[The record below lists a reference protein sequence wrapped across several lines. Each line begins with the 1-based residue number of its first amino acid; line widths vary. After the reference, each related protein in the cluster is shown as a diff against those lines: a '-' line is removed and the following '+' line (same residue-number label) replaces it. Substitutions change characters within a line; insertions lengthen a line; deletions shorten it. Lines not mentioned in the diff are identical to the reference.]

1 MIKAI
6 FFDND
11 GILVDTEILYFRA
24 NKEIFSKLGVELNE
38 ETYAENFLKKSKG
51 VWHLA
56 EQIGFNK
63 DEIIELRNKR
73 NNIYGGLL
81 KTDLIIING
90 AEEVLK
96 HFYGKI
102 KLGIVTSSRRDH
114 FEIIHEHTGFR
125 KYFDFEITSDEC
137 EETKPSPLP
146 YLKALEKSG
155 LKKEECVIVED
166 SERGLKAAVAA
177 GIKCYVI
184 PTELTKNSNFSG
196 AEKILNNISELLPEF
211 NENNI

>member
-11 GILVDTEILYFRA
+11 GILVDTEVLYFRA

-38 ETYAENFLKKSKG
+38 ETYAENFLKRSKG

-56 EQIGFNK
+56 EQMGFTK
-63 DEIIELRNKR
+63 DEVLELRDKR
-73 NNIYGGLL
+73 NKIYSELL
-81 KTDLIIING
+81 KTDLKIING
-90 AEEVLK
+90 AEDVLK
-96 HFYGKI
+96 HFYA
-102 KLGIVTSSRRDH
+102 KLMMGIVTSSRRDH
-114 FEIIHEHTGFR
+114 FEIIHSRTGFR

-137 EETKPSPLP
+137 NETKPSPKP
-146 YLKALEKSG
+146 YLTALEKSG
-155 LKKEECVIVED
+155 FKKEECIIVED

-184 PTELTKNSNFSG
+184 PTELTKHSNFTG
-196 AEKILNNISELLPEF
+196 AEKILSKISELKEMVDLK
-211 NENNI
+211 

>member
-24 NKEIFSKLGVELNE
+24 NKEIFSKLGVELDE

-56 EQIGFNK
+56 EKMGFNK
-63 DEIIELRNKR
+63 EEIVELRNKR
-73 NNIYGGLL
+73 NNIYSGLL
-81 KTDLIIING
+81 KTDLKIIEG

-96 HFYGKI
+96 HFYGKV
-102 KLGIVTSSRRDH
+102 KMGIVTSSRRDH
-114 FEIIHEHTGFR
+114 FELIHGQTGFR

-137 EETKPSPLP
+137 TETKPSPLP

-155 LKKEECVIVED
+155 LKKEECIIVED
-166 SERGLKAAVAA
+166 SERGLKAAIAA

-184 PTELTKNSNFSG
+184 PTELTENSDFAV
-196 AEKILNNISELLPEF
+196 AEKILNNISELLLEVRGKL
-211 NENNI
+211 